1 MFFTGDYAGDCAHS
15 EMRYNMNDL
24 NLTDKVINS
33 MIVAMQGVY
42 SMP

>member
-33 MIVAMQGVY
+33 MIE
-42 SMP
+42 